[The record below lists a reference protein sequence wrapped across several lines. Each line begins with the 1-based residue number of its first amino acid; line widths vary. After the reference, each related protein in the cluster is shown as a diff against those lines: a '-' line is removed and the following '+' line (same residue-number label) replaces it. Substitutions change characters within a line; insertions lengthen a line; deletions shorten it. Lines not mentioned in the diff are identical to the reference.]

1 LVKTTYTESA
11 EIARLGDLMWFALAY
26 LLPENYKAY
35 CWKITTKYDD
45 GGTRMCPGG
54 GCLMAPINP
63 FVLFSVI
70 ATGIQSTLSY
80 R

>member
-1 LVKTTYTESA
+1 
-11 EIARLGDLMWFALAY
+11 MWLAFVY
-26 LLPENYKAY
+26 LLPENYKGY
-35 CWKITTKYDD
+35 HWKIATEYDD
-45 GGTRMCPGG
+45 VGTRMCPDG

-80 R
+80 G